1 MKHNVS
7 MLSIN
12 CVISLSVDEC
22 VRLVSKSTR
31 PVIILGSQSTL
42 PPVPADQLRQAL
54 EVKLHYLCCF
64 CDLVKWYLTKLAATS
79 LVDVFLGQRS
89 CAVSHGSFQF
99 CFSVFAVVFQVVVV
113 SSSGFLVST
122 RLVSPQAVGLLEHAT

>member
-89 CAVSHGSFQF
+89 RAVSHGSFQF
-99 CFSVFAVVFQVVVV
+99 CFSVFAVV